1 MAESQGRTV
10 TAASSDLSSV
20 PPPDLSTSAVEVD
33 VAAATST
40 STTPQPFSDFHATA
54 SVLPEQDDER

>member
-10 TAASSDLSSV
+10 TATSSDVSSV
-20 PPPDLSTSAVEVD
+20 PPPDAPLSAVEVD

-40 STTPQPFSDFHATA
+40 STTPRFTDFHPTA
-54 SVLPEQDDER
+54 SALPEQDDER